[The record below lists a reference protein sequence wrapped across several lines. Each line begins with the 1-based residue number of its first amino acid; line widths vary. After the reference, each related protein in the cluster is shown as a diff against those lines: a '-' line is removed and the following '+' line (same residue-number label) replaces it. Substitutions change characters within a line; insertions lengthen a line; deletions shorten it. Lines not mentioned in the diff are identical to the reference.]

1 MDKHHARITCPSAG
15 HCLTFPDGCLE
26 ERKTAAEYF
35 RRQQLLDVERR
46 ALRFQARSARIKMLL
61 SMYLSEFE

>member
-1 MDKHHARITCPSAG
+1 M
-15 HCLTFPDGCLE
+15 GCLE

-46 ALRFQARSARIKMLL
+46 TLRFQASWG
-61 SMYLSEFE
+61 YFEWK

>member
-1 MDKHHARITCPSAG
+1 MV
-15 HCLTFPDGCLE
+15 CLE

-46 ALRFQARSARIKMLL
+46 TLRFQASWGYCEWIRANRNFTPNMIGRGNSGKIIKDPL
-61 SMYLSEFE
+61 F

>member
-1 MDKHHARITCPSAG
+1 MV
-15 HCLTFPDGCLE
+15 LLE

-46 ALRFQARSARIKMLL
+46 TLRFQATFWGI
-61 SMYLSEFE
+61 LSEFFSDIETLPQTPML